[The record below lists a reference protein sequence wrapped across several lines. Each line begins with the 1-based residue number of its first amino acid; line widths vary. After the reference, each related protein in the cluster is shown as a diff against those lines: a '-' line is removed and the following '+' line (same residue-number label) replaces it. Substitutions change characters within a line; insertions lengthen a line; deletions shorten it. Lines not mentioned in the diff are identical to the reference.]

1 MEPKSHAR
9 YPELVRIRAFI
20 ISGSVF
26 ALLLLGGSLWFISY
40 HQALRER
47 ADDVQFLYKD
57 MLDFRND
64 LTMIAERL
72 KADDCSPEAVAAVA
86 RDARLLQFRTYSF
99 LRRAEKSRLPD
110 IARWLA
116 TQQVLLA
123 RALNEMESSGNASSD
138 IIRVMTLQL
147 DEVILK
153 TGVELRHV
161 HSDVSSALQ
170 QFLLV
175 GLCLLLLFGAG
186 AVSIVAHTYRQTV
199 IPLHQLALKLR
210 RFNKDLPES
219 LHDTVEDVRQYRP
232 GDLSGDISAISDTIV
247 TFCHDLELKNKK
259 LDELFIKDE
268 KTNLYNYRHF
278 KEHLIVDVARARRY
292 GDAVS
297 LAMLDLDHFKTYN
310 DANGHI
316 AGDEVLLRIAEIIL
330 EECRSTDIPARF
342 GGEEFA
348 VLFPRTDSQT
358 AHRIID
364 RLRSVVSAEP
374 FNNRHV
380 QPDGKL
386 TVSAGIACYPSDARD
401 WFDLI
406 NNADKALYHA
416 KSTGRNRVFNFQQL
430 AAFSAAE

>member
-1 MEPKSHAR
+1 MAPNQAR
-9 YPELVRIRAFI
+9 YPELATIRVFI
-20 ISGSVF
+20 ISGFMF
-26 ALLLLGGSLWFISY
+26 ALILLGGSFWFISY
-40 HQALRER
+40 HQALQER
-47 ADDVQFLYKD
+47 AEDVQFLYKD
-57 MLDFRND
+57 MLDFRSD
-64 LTMIAERL
+64 LSMIAERL
-72 KADDCSPEAVAAVA
+72 KADNCSPAVVAEAA
-86 RDARLLQFRTYSF
+86 RNARLLQFRTYSF
-99 LRRAEKSRLPD
+99 LRRAEKNSLPG

-116 TQQVLLA
+116 SQQVLLT
-123 RALNEMESSGNASSD
+123 RVLDEMENSGNASSD
-138 IIRVMTLQL
+138 IIGVMTLQL

-153 TGVELRHV
+153 TGVELRHA
-161 HSDVSSALQ
+161 HGDVSEALQ

-175 GLCLLLLFGAG
+175 ALSLLVLLSAG

-199 IPLHQLALKLR
+199 VPLHQLALKLR
-210 RFNKDLPES
+210 RLNKDLPES
-219 LHDTVEDVRQYRP
+219 IHDTVEDVRKYRP
-232 GDLSGDISAISDTIV
+232 SELSGDISAISETIV
-247 TFCHDLELKNKK
+247 TFCNDLEMKNKK

-316 AGDEVLLRIAEIIL
+316 AGDQVLERIAEIIL

-348 VLFPRTDSQT
+348 VLFPRTDSLT

-364 RLRSVVSAEP
+364 RLRAVVSAEP
-374 FNNRHV
+374 FKNRHM

-386 TVSAGIACYPSDARD
+386 TISAGIATYPSDARD
-401 WFDLI
+401 WFDLV

-416 KSTGRNRVFNFQQL
+416 KTTGRNKVFNFQQL